1 MRSSVARVVDVP
13 VFGELPTAG
22 VCNVSG
28 DHGRPDGV
36 VDALLGDRPVRI
48 RVVAGDGDQ
57 MSSVGLPDKS
67 QLKDTLD
74 VIGEAAE
81 LVYDK
86 LEHLTPTSASV
97 EFGVSFSVQGG
108 KLTALLFD
116 SKADASL
123 TIRLEWESP
132 RSEAARGR

>member
-1 MRSSVARVVDVP
+1 V
-13 VFGELPTAG
+13 G
-22 VCNVSG
+22 VCNVNG
-28 DHGRPDGV
+28 DHERPVGV

-48 RVVAGDGDQ
+48 RVVAGDDGDQ
-57 MSSVGLPDKS
+57 MSSVGLPDKF

-74 VIGEAAE
+74 VIGETAA

-86 LEHLTPTSASV
+86 LHHLAPTTASV

-116 SKADASL
+116 GKADASL
-123 TIRLEWESP
+123 TIRLEWESSP
-132 RSEAARGR
+132 GTEAASSG